1 MKILYL
7 RREPPGASALAI
19 VNVELPCGVKL
30 FGIKVKERSGRYYV
44 HAPNAGGAG
53 VVTFPPA
60 VVEEVAALT
69 RAELERTPHDSR

>member
-7 RREPPGASALAI
+7 RREPPGSSALAI
-19 VNVELPCGVKL
+19 VNVELADGIKL
-30 FGIKVKERSGRYYV
+30 FGIRVKERSGRYFV

-60 VVEEVAALT
+60 AVEEIAALT